1 MMRGLICLVIF
12 IGNWDVGSLM
22 AQSQTFELDRPQTSK
37 TTIADTIDPG
47 YILMDAD
54 KSYFIQTDDTLWQF
68 LIGNFKAVQDS
79 TFFFADSAE
88 FFNSILYA
96 RSNVIILQKDTIQI
110 FADSVRYD
118 GDSLE
123 AILYSDVTLL
133 NGDQKL
139 FTNKLIYKT
148 DIKVAYYYD
157 TALLVQD
164 NAELR
169 SLKGVFDI
177 DNKVADFYEHVSVV
191 QPDFLLR
198 SDSLRYFMDS
208 KKTVF
213 KSATRIRQGDSEIY
227 CRGGF
232 YDLDDSLGVFYH
244 QAQYRDSAK
253 TVEADTILY
262 DGKNGIV
269 TLIGQANYVSD
280 GEVATADKMVYNE
293 TTGDVLLTGN
303 AKYRGPDNKAFGD
316 VIKFNEKTEAFDAS
330 GSSVIYDGPNIL
342 RAENIYKDQVT
353 SERVAEGKVLWQ
365 DTVERAAIQ
374 ATTLRYNADNEVF
387 VAVGD
392 SVSGDRPIFVQGG
405 EGDSIYIVSDTL
417 RSTVTYLEDSSG
429 QVLDTVS
436 QVIADNQVVI
446 YKSDMQAVADSLVY
460 DRVDSVFTLMQKPIM
475 WSDSMQFNSDTI
487 KLFQKNEKVE
497 KIIFINNAMI
507 ISTRDE
513 YYFDQIKGEK
523 ITAFFENGKLDSM
536 IVRGSAECIY
546 HLLDKEEA
554 YMGVNKTACSYITF
568 SFKDG
573 ELQDIRF
580 YVEKDSQIYPMKEA
594 DSPELKLAGFR
605 WMQSLKPRPVRLTY
619 YTVENLNQSAID
631 KLRIE

>member
-1 MMRGLICLVIF
+1 MVRWLVCLVVIVF
-12 IGNWDVGSLM
+12 CCNVASM
-22 AQSQTFELDRPQTSK
+22 RAQSQTYDRDRPNTTNEQT
-37 TTIADTIDPG
+37 TDTLDPE

-54 KSYFIQTDDTLWQF
+54 KSYFIQTEDTLRQF

-123 AILYSDVTLL
+123 AILFSDVTLL

-139 FTNKLIYKT
+139 YTNRLIYET

-262 DGKNGIV
+262 DGKNSMV
-269 TLIGQANYVSD
+269 TLIGHAKYVSN

-293 TTGDVLLTGN
+293 ATGDVLLTGH
-303 AKYRGPDNKAFGD
+303 AKYRGPDNIASGE
-316 VIKFNEKTEAFDAS
+316 VIRFNEKTEAFDAS
-330 GSSVIYDGPNIL
+330 GNSVIYDGPNIL
-342 RAENIYKDQVT
+342 RAENVYKDQLT
-353 SERVAEGKVLWQ
+353 NERVAQGKVLWQ

-374 ATTLRYNADNEVF
+374 ATTLRYNADNEAF

-392 SVSGDRPIFVQGG
+392 TVSGDRPIFVQDAD
-405 EGDSIYIVSDTL
+405 GDSIYIVSDTL
-417 RSTVTYLEDSSG
+417 RSIVTYLRDSSD
-429 QVLDTVS
+429 QVVDTS
-436 QVIADNQVVI
+436 SYVIADNQVVI

-460 DRVDSVFTLMQKPIM
+460 DRIDSIFTLIQNPMM

-487 KLFQKNEKVE
+487 KLYQNDGKIE

-523 ITAFFENGKLDSM
+523 ITAYFENGKLDSM
-536 IVRGSAECIY
+536 IVRGSAECVY

-554 YMGVNKTACSYITF
+554 YMGVNKTTCSYITF
-568 SFKDG
+568 SFEDG

-580 YVEKDSQIYPMKEA
+580 YVEKDSEIFPMKEA
-594 DSPELKLAGFR
+594 DSPELKLTGFR
-605 WMQSLKPRPVRLTY
+605 WMQALKPAPIRLTY
-619 YTVENLNQSAID
+619 YVADNTAQY
-631 KLRIE
+631 